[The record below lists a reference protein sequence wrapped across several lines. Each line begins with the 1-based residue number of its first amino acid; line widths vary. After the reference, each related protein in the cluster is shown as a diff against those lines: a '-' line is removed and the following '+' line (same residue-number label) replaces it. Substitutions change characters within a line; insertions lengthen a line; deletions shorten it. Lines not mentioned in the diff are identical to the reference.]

1 MVSINDLYE
10 FKDNPYK
17 VKDNEEMADLVES
30 IKKYG
35 IIEPLIVR
43 KRDEG
48 GYEIISGHRRKYA
61 CERQE

>member
-1 MVSINDLYE
+1 MSEKIVSINDLYE

-17 VKDNEEMADLVES
+17 VKDNEEMQDLIDS

-43 KRDEG
+43 
-48 GYEIISGHRRKYA
+48 
-61 CERQE
+61 